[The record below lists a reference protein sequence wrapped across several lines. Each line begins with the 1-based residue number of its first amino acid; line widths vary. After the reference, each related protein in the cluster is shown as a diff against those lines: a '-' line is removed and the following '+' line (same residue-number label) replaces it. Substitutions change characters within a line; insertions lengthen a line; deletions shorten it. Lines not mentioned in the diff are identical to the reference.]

1 EQLQDPTAALA
12 SLRRALEVKPDAP
25 AALVRLDALCTR
37 LERWPELADVLARRL
52 ELAQEDEVIELH
64 YRLGE
69 VRETRLGDK
78 TGALECYEQTL
89 SRDANHAGALARLEG
104 ILSREPQNLTAVQL
118 HLEALRRGGDPQRLT
133 RGLDAR
139 VAVSPDPTERKALLM
154 ELAELREQQGE
165 PELAFLSYW
174 RAYKEDPN
182 DGALRVK
189 VVTAAEGAESWDELV
204 GALEDARPR
213 IADPE
218 EAAEVELEL
227 ARLLETRLDDSDRAV
242 NHLEKARSLSP
253 KAGLRALPAL
263 DRLYTA
269 LDAPVELAQVLEA
282 AAEAAEAPADR
293 LGLLFRL
300 GQLAES
306 RLEAPERAAAA
317 YERILE
323 IDPEHL
329 PSLRLLEPL
338 YEAAGNSE
346 KLAANLEAQQALVQG
361 PERERVM
368 SKRAKVASEGLG
380 DAGAS

>member
-1 EQLQDPTAALA
+1 
-12 SLRRALEVKPDAP
+12 
-25 AALVRLDALCTR
+25 
-37 LERWPELADVLARRL
+37 
-52 ELAQEDEVIELH
+52 
-64 YRLGE
+64 
-69 VRETRLGDK
+69 
-78 TGALECYEQTL
+78 
-89 SRDANHAGALARLEG
+89 
-104 ILSREPQNLTAVQL
+104 
-118 HLEALRRGGDPQRLT
+118 
-133 RGLDAR
+133 
-139 VAVSPDPTERKALLM
+139 
-154 ELAELREQQGE
+154 
-165 PELAFLSYW
+165 
-174 RAYKEDPN
+174 
-182 DGALRVK
+182 
-189 VVTAAEGAESWDELV
+189 
-204 GALEDARPR
+204 
-213 IADPE
+213 ADPE

-380 DAGAS
+380 DAGAPIQLHRQLLEQNPRHEQAFVAPE

>member
-1 EQLQDPTAALA
+1 
-12 SLRRALEVKPDAP
+12 
-25 AALVRLDALCTR
+25 
-37 LERWPELADVLARRL
+37 
-52 ELAQEDEVIELH
+52 
-64 YRLGE
+64 
-69 VRETRLGDK
+69 
-78 TGALECYEQTL
+78 
-89 SRDANHAGALARLEG
+89 
-104 ILSREPQNLTAVQL
+104 
-118 HLEALRRGGDPQRLT
+118 
-133 RGLDAR
+133 
-139 VAVSPDPTERKALLM
+139 
-154 ELAELREQQGE
+154 
-165 PELAFLSYW
+165 W

-204 GALEDARPR
+204 GALEEALPR

-227 ARLLETRLDDSDRAV
+227 ARLLETRLDDCVRAV
-242 NHLEKARSLSP
+242 HHLEKARSLSP
-253 KAGLRALPAL
+253 KAGLPGWPARARPCRAVH
-263 DRLYTA
+263 
-269 LDAPVELAQVLEA
+269 APVAPAQAPEA

-293 LGLLFRL
+293 LALLFRL

-380 DAGAS
+380 DAGASIQLYRELLEKN